1 MEAFTESIRKQFASN
16 DAVVFIGSGIS
27 SYTTKE
33 GVGGQR
39 GEEGVATWKGLLKDG
54 LKKCLDLQRTTQANY
69 DYYKEKFSQ
78 KDCTTDDYLEA
89 ANLILSSFKME
100 KKAKQVDIY
109 KEWLKDTVG
118 SLVPKNRDLIEYIGK
133 LDCPIFTTNYDNLLE
148 VILDRKPL
156 TWDQYESEGIGDSF
170 ANLKKYV
177 VHVHGYF
184 EQPESVVLSQSGYND
199 ILNNEF
205 AQSKLKALMET
216 KTLLFIG
223 FGSGMSDPN
232 FFNLLTWK
240 NRVSVKRSLPI
251 YKIVRLKPDMK
262 VPNEF
267 ETIATIPFGTKD
279 EELVSFIRNLIPT
292 PPLTVTDV
300 QGVNEKRSIVYKKYL
315 NFLLQEYSTISI
327 FGYSKTELKLP
338 LQRVFV
344 DLKFDPTKPST
355 KAMKVLQIFEVF
367 KRKLFSGDL
376 FKPSEQFK
384 IYKAY
389 SKLCSKNN
397 AQNVGN
403 LCRNFLIEQWV
414 NNLLDDKEIFT
425 NDEAESIKG
434 KISKLKKQVMEIGK
448 IKDEDSYSITR
459 TCKEF
464 KHFIILGHPGS
475 GKTTLS
481 KWLVTNIARQA
492 LGSSIETTTTLPPH
506 NDNADEDAK
515 LTNKLPI
522 LIPIWK
528 YIEKKQ
534 ENEQN
539 KLTLLEYIYE
549 YATLDSQ
556 FFSNSD
562 EKLILSDLIKEELRN
577 GNTLVILEGLD
588 EIPVHINRS
597 DLMNE
602 INSLFEHPIE
612 YDKKTHKMVY
622 SVTGNKEVCVTDD
635 SENGNRFI
643 VTSRIEGNY
652 FAELNV
658 YVPRLTIEDM
668 SNDALK
674 LFCNSYME
682 SIRDAVKEGRDEGK
696 QFDHDQLYNDIT
708 KNEEL
713 LKLAINPQLASVIAS
728 VYNQYDGAL
737 PDKRID
743 LYEKAID
750 KMTERLINLF
760 KDRNH
765 TLPDNLKVLGSLDKT
780 VILTIMQE
788 IAKYLHSRTEGL
800 SEHQLTSTVSKC
812 LLEYKRNSIQSKE
825 PSDYAHVSITSTLV
839 DLLKVHSGLLCE
851 FGHDSFK
858 FIHRT
863 FQEYL
868 AAVNL
873 VYYYGIERSEDAI
886 YDNIMNCISIPN
898 WRVPLSMLF
907 GILSKTNE
915 NNKLFDN
922 IIERL
927 FSKGNTAGLSS
938 SGLVPF
944 VLIDSLN
951 DISFS
956 SKDKEQDLI
965 GRLAELLI
973 SDYSNMQGF
982 SRIKEHRDL
991 IEAYFFKLKSLY
1003 ENYLI
1008 EWFTQTVESKQD
1020 SYIVAC
1026 SSLLLKLKLYS
1037 PNIHKSLLKQLHR
1050 DSSLFQW
1057 SIDSLLRYYAKCGE
1071 SEPVSQVLKFKNAVK
1086 SQNEYVN
1093 AIQSNP
1099 ELFRLVAALY
1109 GIYEDKSTKDEFIE
1123 WLELCSFYNLPER
1136 QQQPFTFYF
1145 QEIWGKENT
1154 IDKMEMRIDAINKT
1168 WKNGIQFDLDEIYK
1182 DSFILTP
1189 KALMLIEGTKS
1200 IEEMKQEL
1208 SELVSNNSVSLGDKS
1223 EALLSVV
1230 ALGTFY
1236 DIDHDKVLDGDTR
1249 ECLKKRV
1256 QQLMASLSEPII
1268 RLENVESYLIEMY
1281 NYLKGDHSSNLQF
1294 IYYCKMFLFLNA
1306 QVGGKPLASYEFIRK
1321 VGILQKQ
1328 NLFDESNKEFLL
1340 AEFLSNAFTSYYYDE
1355 NKVVDGLKDI
1365 IEFDFSTILK
1375 SFHRINTC
1383 VQLYKPIRSYL
1394 WPLDVYLFKY
1404 NHENDIPNWFF
1415 CMIESLDKTTSCK
1428 MKSFISKTVKEDGLL
1443 TRNPDLIILYA
1454 LFIYGDM
1461 SANSQSLRDEVLNDL
1476 LPEITKAE
1484 NQMNLKEFFLN
1495 KTDLS
1500 VTSVYYKSR
1509 IYCKLAGYY
1518 DYKCVEL
1525 LTKAYELALQVDT
1538 PVLRFQLIESI
1549 FTTAIYKMSN
1559 DDSLDKQRRNLIK
1572 SIPIELAKIVNDIKD
1587 EYDKVIGL
1595 TRLALFSSTKSLDR
1609 HKYLKLSI
1617 ETVEK
1622 VNNDH
1627 DKIELISR
1635 LSPLVGLY
1643 DDLREYLNKVVIEGI
1658 KDEKCR
1664 LYVKGNYGKVLIDG
1678 EIDFIEKAKQNHYSL
1693 IN

>member
-1 MEAFTESIRKQFASN
+1 MKAVIESIKKQFASN
-16 DAVVFIGSGIS
+16 DAVVFVGSGIS
-27 SYTTKE
+27 SYTTKGE
-33 GVGGQR
+33 GVR
-39 GEEGVATWKGLLKDG
+39 EEGVATWKGLLKNG
-54 LKKCLDLQRTTQANY
+54 LQKCLDLHRTTQENY
-69 DYYKEKFSQ
+69 DYYKNKFSQ
-78 KDCTTDDYLEA
+78 EDCTTNDYLEA
-89 ANLILSSFKME
+89 ANLILSCFKME
-100 KKAKQVDIY
+100 KNVKQVDVY
-109 KEWLKDTVG
+109 KEWLKETVG

-184 EQPESVVLSQSGYND
+184 EEPESVVLSQSGYND

-205 AQSKLKALMET
+205 AQSKLKGLMET

-240 NRVSVKRSLPI
+240 DRVAGKRSLPI
-251 YKIVRLKPDMK
+251 YKIVRKK
-262 VPNEF
+262 AEVQVPNEF
-267 ETIATIPFGTKD
+267 ETIATITFGTKD
-279 EELVSFIRNLIPT
+279 EELVSFIKSLIPT
-292 PPLTVTDV
+292 ALTVDV
-300 QGVNEKRSIVYKKYL
+300 KSVNEKRSIVYKKYL

-367 KRKLFSGDL
+367 KRKLFSADL
-376 FKPSEQFK
+376 FQPSEQFK

-389 SKLCSKNN
+389 SKLSSKN
-397 AQNVGN
+397 AQNLSN

-434 KISKLKKQVMEIGK
+434 KINKLKKEVMEIGK
-448 IKDEDSYSITR
+448 IKEEDSYSIAR

-492 LGSSIETTTTLPPH
+492 LARSTENTLSSSH
-506 NDNADEDAK
+506 NNDDNGNGEAK

-528 YIEKKQ
+528 YIEKKH
-534 ENEQN
+534 ESEQN
-539 KLTLLEYIYE
+539 KTRTTLLEYICE
-549 YATLDSQ
+549 NATLDSQ

-577 GNTLVILEGLD
+577 GNVLVILEGLD
-588 EIPVHINRS
+588 EIPVHLNRS

-602 INSLFEHPIE
+602 INSLFEQPIE
-612 YDKKTHKMVY
+612 YDEKTNKMVY
-622 SVTGNKEVCVTDD
+622 SVTGNKEVSVTDD

-652 FAELNV
+652 FAELNI

-668 SNDALK
+668 SNEALK

-682 SIRDAVKEGRDEGK
+682 SIRDAVKEGQDEGK

-708 KNEEL
+708 KNEDL

-728 VYNQYDGAL
+728 VFNQYDGAL
-737 PDKRID
+737 PDRRID

-760 KDRNH
+760 KARNH
-765 TLPDNLKVLGSLDKT
+765 TLPDNLKVLGGSLDKT

-800 SEHQLTSTVSKC
+800 SEQQLTSTVNKC

-825 PSDYAHVSITSTLV
+825 SSDYAYVSITSTLV

-868 AAVNL
+868 AAVNM
-873 VYYYGIERSEDAI
+873 VYYYGIERSEESI
-886 YDNIMNCISIPN
+886 YNNIMNSISIPN

-907 GILSKTNE
+907 GILSKTAAADE
-915 NNKLFDN
+915 DNKLFDN

-927 FSKGNTAGLSS
+927 FSKDNTTTRLSS
-938 SGLVPF
+938 SALVPF

-956 SKDKEQDLI
+956 SKDKEEELI
-965 GRLAELLI
+965 GRLAQLLI
-973 SDYSNMQGF
+973 SDYNNLQGF
-982 SRIKEHRDL
+982 STIKEHRDL
-991 IEAYFFKLKSLY
+991 IEAYFIKLKSLY

-1020 SYIVAC
+1020 SYIVAS

-1057 SIDSLLRYYAKCGE
+1057 PIDSLLRYYAKCGD
-1071 SEPVSQVLKFKNAVK
+1071 SELVSQVFKFKSIVK
-1086 SQNEYVN
+1086 SQKEYLN
-1093 AIQSNP
+1093 AIQGSP

-1109 GIYEDKSTKDEFIE
+1109 GIYENKSTKDNFIE
-1123 WLELCSFYNLPER
+1123 WLELFSFYDLPER

-1145 QEIWGKENT
+1145 QEIWGKEDT
-1154 IDKMEMRIDAINKT
+1154 IDKMYTRQVAINKT
-1168 WKNGIQFDLDEIYK
+1168 WENEIKFDLDEIYK
-1182 DSFILTP
+1182 DSFITP
-1189 KALMLIEGTKS
+1189 RILMLIEGTKS
-1200 IEEMKQEL
+1200 IEEMKQCL
-1208 SELVSNNSVSLGDKS
+1208 NELVSNNSGVSAGDKS
-1223 EALLSVV
+1223 EALLSTI

-1236 DIDHDKVLDGDTR
+1236 DIDHDKVMDEGTR
-1249 ECLKKRV
+1249 GCLKNRI

-1268 RLENVESYLIEMY
+1268 RLENVDSFLIEMY
-1281 NYLKGDHSSNLQF
+1281 NYLKGDHHSSNLPF
-1294 IYYCKMFLFLNA
+1294 IYYCRMFLFLNA
-1306 QVGGKPLASYEFIRK
+1306 QVGGKPLASSR
-1321 VGILQKQ
+1321 
-1328 NLFDESNKEFLL
+1328 
-1340 AEFLSNAFTSYYYDE
+1340 
-1355 NKVVDGLKDI
+1355 
-1365 IEFDFSTILK
+1365 
-1375 SFHRINTC
+1375 
-1383 VQLYKPIRSYL
+1383 
-1394 WPLDVYLFKY
+1394 VY
-1404 NHENDIPNWFF
+1404 
-1415 CMIESLDKTTSCK
+1415 
-1428 MKSFISKTVKEDGLL
+1428 
-1443 TRNPDLIILYA
+1443 
-1454 LFIYGDM
+1454 
-1461 SANSQSLRDEVLNDL
+1461 
-1476 LPEITKAE
+1476 
-1484 NQMNLKEFFLN
+1484 
-1495 KTDLS
+1495 
-1500 VTSVYYKSR
+1500 
-1509 IYCKLAGYY
+1509 
-1518 DYKCVEL
+1518 
-1525 LTKAYELALQVDT
+1525 
-1538 PVLRFQLIESI
+1538 
-1549 FTTAIYKMSN
+1549 
-1559 DDSLDKQRRNLIK
+1559 
-1572 SIPIELAKIVNDIKD
+1572 
-1587 EYDKVIGL
+1587 
-1595 TRLALFSSTKSLDR
+1595 
-1609 HKYLKLSI
+1609 
-1617 ETVEK
+1617 
-1622 VNNDH
+1622 
-1627 DKIELISR
+1627 
-1635 LSPLVGLY
+1635 
-1643 DDLREYLNKVVIEGI
+1643 
-1658 KDEKCR
+1658 
-1664 LYVKGNYGKVLIDG
+1664 
-1678 EIDFIEKAKQNHYSL
+1678 
-1693 IN
+1693 